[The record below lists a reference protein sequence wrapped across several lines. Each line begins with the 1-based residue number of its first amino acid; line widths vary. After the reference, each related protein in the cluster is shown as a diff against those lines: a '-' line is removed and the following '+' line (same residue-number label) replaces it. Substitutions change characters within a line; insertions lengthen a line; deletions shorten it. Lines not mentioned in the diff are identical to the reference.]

1 MVEVPLVRLCY
12 GRSGDK
18 GDVANIGII
27 ARNPAHYPFLR
38 SALTEEVVHR
48 YLAHLVKGTT
58 RRFEGTKP
66 PLPQHCND
74 FRRDGPWS
82 LRAHTAPLSLSP
94 PVPGISGLN
103 FVLTQA
109 LGGGGLASLHMDRQG
124 KAYAQILLS
133 LPVTVPRQWLAATDS
148 PARL

>member
-58 RRFEGTKP
+58 RRFEGTTP
-66 PLPQHCND
+66 PLPQHWPSNGS
-74 FRRDGPWS
+74 RV
-82 LRAHTAPLSLSP
+82 TAFVSP
-94 PVPGISGLN
+94 PHCFSFTTSVPGISGLN

-124 KAYAQILLS
+124 KAYAQMLLS

-148 PARL
+148 SRL

>member
-58 RRFEGTKP
+58 RRFEGTTP
-66 PLPQHCND
+66 PLPQHCHSNGS
-74 FRRDGPWS
+74 RRDGPWS
-82 LRAHTAPLSLSP
+82 QRAHTAPC
-94 PVPGISGLN
+94 
-103 FVLTQA
+103 T
-109 LGGGGLASLHMDRQG
+109 
-124 KAYAQILLS
+124 
-133 LPVTVPRQWLAATDS
+133 
-148 PARL
+148 